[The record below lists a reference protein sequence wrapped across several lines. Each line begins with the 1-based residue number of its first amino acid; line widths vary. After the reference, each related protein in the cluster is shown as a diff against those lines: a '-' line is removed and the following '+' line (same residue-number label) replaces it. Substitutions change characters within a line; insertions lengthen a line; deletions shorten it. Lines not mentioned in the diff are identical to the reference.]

1 MKTNNLNLSDDQ
13 IKILQAMKKV
23 RANLIAFKKRMGTDL
38 VTMQGD
44 KIVFIKAADL

>member
-1 MKTNNLNLSDDQ
+1 MKTVKGKRSEEQ
-13 IKILQAMKKV
+13 IKILQGMEKV
-23 RANLIAFKKRMGTDL
+23 YENLIAFKKRMGTDL